1 VACDGDLVEGRGLR
15 PRDRPVVLR
24 APARLQADEGLV
36 LERCARQPRSAGVY
50 LEGLRRDAVSCGV
63 PFALDALHVC
73 LERAQVVAGDFR
85 PGCKLTRIAGVVDAA
100 AGRIQLSLAG
110 ALTAQLAGESLLGLP
125 LCLLSQGADRLESE
139 GERGV
144 FHRGPKRSGRVI
156 V

>member
-1 VACDGDLVEGRGLR
+1 
-15 PRDRPVVLR
+15 VLR
-24 APARLQADEGLV
+24 APPRLQADESLV
-36 LERCARQPRSAGVY
+36 LERCARQPRPAGVY
-50 LEGLRRDAVSCGV
+50 LDSLRRDAVSCGV

-85 PGCKLTRIAGVVDAA
+85 PRGKVARTAGVVDAA
-100 AGRIQLSLAG
+100 TGRIQLSLAG

-125 LCLLSQGADRLESE
+125 FCLLSQCANRLESE
-139 GERGV
+139 GEWSV